1 MRSLATAIAAR
12 ALQLACLSIVL
23 TAPAFGRAGDP
34 VYEAKMI
41 SSGHNRPSID
51 LRRDDLIALCVAL
64 HERASLTR
72 FRQAHDLSSSD
83 LAERLRRLQGAGL
96 IREWKRG
103 LFLPTF
109 MIVTA
114 SDARRYVPVADYVV
128 ASTTATINAKFA
140 EIERHIMDLP
150 GLGDAPSAPVNF
162 FVLSD
167 VLLDNWQIGAIEHD
181 VLQAERPTRG
191 GNAFYLA
198 LLERQ
203 SDQADEAFGIYGN
216 TGTIRGNSE
225 VNVYGRARYSGQTL
239 ISATTPDL
247 RRWFPSITGLNDDE
261 FEREIVART
270 IELGRAGSLDN
281 LSADAREGFRHLGLL
296 DGNRTNVL
304 ILPRRT
310 IDSLESLAAIV
321 RPDLVKLL
329 KDHLPHLRTA
339 YARSPY
345 SAEVTFA
352 EYAIWWY
359 HFFYSKVTDSLAT
372 HGLLAVPT
380 SGNVTYVVAS

>member
-1 MRSLATAIAAR
+1 MRNLTAVVAR
-12 ALQLACLSIVL
+12 AFQLACLSIVL
-23 TAPAFGRAGDP
+23 APLASGHAEDP

-64 HERASLTR
+64 HKRTSLAT
-72 FRQAHDLSSSD
+72 FRQTHDLSSSA
-83 LAERLRRLQGAGL
+83 LAERLQRLQGAGL

-114 SDARRYVPVADYVV
+114 NDARRYVSVADYVV
-128 ASTTATINAKFA
+128 AKTTATIDAKLA
-140 EIERHIMDLP
+140 EIERLITALP
-150 GLGDAPSAPVNF
+150 GLGDAPSELANF

-181 VLQAERPTRG
+181 VLRAERPTRD
-191 GNAFYLA
+191 GNAFYLG
-198 LLERQ
+198 LLQRQ

-216 TGTIRGNSE
+216 TGTIRGNAE
-225 VNVYGRARYSGQTL
+225 VNLYGRARYSAQTL
-239 ISATTPDL
+239 MSATTPEL
-247 RRWFPSITGLNDDE
+247 RRWFPSIAGLNEDE
-261 FEREIVART
+261 LEREIVTRT
-270 IELGRAGSLDN
+270 IQLGRAGSLDG
-281 LSADAREGFRHLGLL
+281 LSADTIEGFRHLGLL
-296 DGNRTNVL
+296 DRNRINVL
-304 ILPRRT
+304 ILPRDT
-310 IDSLESLAAIV
+310 IDRLESLAAIV

-329 KDHLPHLRTA
+329 QHHLPHLRKA
-339 YARSPY
+339 YVRSPY
-345 SAEVTFA
+345 SAEVTFD

-372 HGLLAVPT
+372 HGFFAVPT
-380 SGNVTYVVAS
+380 SGNVTYVVVG